1 MKGSDSIV
9 NVFVRFLSQYGQYSG
24 TSAVL
29 SQFTECLDA
38 DEVLG
43 VQFLRAKR
51 VPLTFQD
58 PETAMI
64 SVLRTGLDLTA
75 LFNNMWTLKFK
86 AQPVLDPS
94 AYAAFFA

>member
-43 VQFLRAKR
+43 VQFLRAK
-51 VPLTFQD
+51 
-58 PETAMI
+58 
-64 SVLRTGLDLTA
+64 
-75 LFNNMWTLKFK
+75 
-86 AQPVLDPS
+86 
-94 AYAAFFA
+94 